1 MKKIDDICEELARFD
16 KKIFVVIAGNI
27 GSGKTTLTE
36 MLSRRLGWRP
46 YYESVADNPY
56 LADFYRDMS
65 RWSFPLQIYFLSHRF
80 GVHREISSFAN
91 NNAAIQDRSIYE
103 DAHIFSRVLHE
114 EGVMD
119 RRDYE
124 NYQSLYGTV
133 IGLLPPPTLMIFL
146 KRSVPRLLERIRRRG
161 RDYERDISPE
171 YLRKLDDHYEE
182 WRKTYDLGKSL
193 TVDTEHLDFIEDPEH
208 FNQLIFKIHE
218 KLCS

>member
-1 MKKIDDICEELARFD
+1 MKKIDDICDELASFD

-36 MLSRRLGWRP
+36 MLSRRLGWHP

-56 LADFYRDMS
+56 LVDFYRDMG

-80 GVHREISSFAN
+80 GVHRAISSFTDN
-91 NNAAIQDRSIYE
+91 NSAIQDRSIYE
-103 DAHIFSRVLHE
+103 DAHIFSRVLNE

-124 NYQSLYGTV
+124 NYQTLYRTV

-146 KRSVPRLLERIRRRG
+146 RRSVPRLLERIHQRG

-171 YLRKLDDHYEE
+171 YLTKLDDHYEE
-182 WRKTYDLGKSL
+182 WRKTYNLGKSL
-193 TVDTEHLDFIEDPEH
+193 TVDTEYLDFIEDPEH
-208 FNQLIFKIHE
+208 FNQLIIDIHE
-218 KLCS
+218 TLCS

>member
-1 MKKIDDICEELARFD
+1 
-16 KKIFVVIAGNI
+16 
-27 GSGKTTLTE
+27 
-36 MLSRRLGWRP
+36 
-46 YYESVADNPY
+46 
-56 LADFYRDMS
+56 
-65 RWSFPLQIYFLSHRF
+65 
-80 GVHREISSFAN
+80 
-91 NNAAIQDRSIYE
+91 
-103 DAHIFSRVLHE
+103 
-114 EGVMD
+114 
-119 RRDYE
+119 
-124 NYQSLYGTV
+124 
-133 IGLLPPPTLMIFL
+133 LLPPPTLMIFL